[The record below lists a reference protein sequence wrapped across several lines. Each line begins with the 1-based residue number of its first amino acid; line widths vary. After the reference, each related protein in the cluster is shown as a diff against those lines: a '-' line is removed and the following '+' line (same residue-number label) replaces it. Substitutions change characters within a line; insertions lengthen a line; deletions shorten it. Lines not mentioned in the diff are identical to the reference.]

1 MLYNGQGEYRAVIA
15 LDGLQLYIE
24 FSWSSMTLDEEN
36 CTVCHGNDV
45 ENHAKFGLAKFL
57 KITILLWKNF
67 GQNLYSLKV
76 YKVFHVCYYVGQ
88 KPSNEKIPCIIYV
101 IMYGAFLLSRWSP
114 NNILLFCKLH
124 FFQWLNPMK
133 LTS

>member
-15 LDGLQLYIE
+15 LDGLQLYID
-24 FSWSSMTLDEEN
+24 FGWSSITLYEEN
-36 CTVCHGNDV
+36 CTVCHAKDV
-45 ENHAKFGLAKFL
+45 ENHAKFVLAKFL

-67 GQNLYSLKV
+67 GQHLYLLKV
-76 YKVFHVCYYVGQ
+76 YKVFHVCYYVSQ

-114 NNILLFCKLH
+114 NNYCYFVSFI
-124 FFQWLNPMK
+124 FF
-133 LTS
+133 SG